1 MSTIKSSNEHLTLN
15 ADGSSKDIKFQAN
28 GVEKASISS
37 AGAFT
42 STTIDA
48 TKLTGDLPA
57 ISGANLTGVGVSGI
71 TSTADSTAI
80 TIDSAEQVSIS
91 NSNNGNNTVHIKA
104 LNAAGDEANLRLSG
118 NISGAGMGAGEV
130 AGSLQYFNNT
140 DHIASISGMR
150 DGGNEGQ
157 LSFKTRGGSDAAPV
171 EQLKITKEG
180 YVTMP
185 NQPAFLVNARQSASN
200 IAVNANTTAQ
210 FTEEVYDVNADY
222 NTSTYTF
229 TAPVTGKYQFNV
241 SLLWMNWDAS
251 ANYYYLKLVTSN
263 RTYYELFNGG
273 ERSSDVTYAYGH
285 IHVLADMDANDTAYV
300 ELFQNSGAQ
309 QTYYENQS
317 VFGGYLAC

>member
-1 MSTIKSSNEHLTLN
+1 MSTIKSSDEHLTLN

-48 TKLTGDLPA
+48 TKLTGALPA
-57 ISGANLTGVGVSGI
+57 ISGAALTGVGVSGI

-104 LNAAGDEANLRLSG
+104 LNATGDEANLRLSG
-118 NISGAGMGAGEV
+118 NISGAGMGAGQV

-171 EQLKITKEG
+171 EQLKITKDG
-180 YVTMP
+180 RGISQFTARGWVHFNGSGTLAIADSHNVSSVTDSS
-185 NQPAFLVNARQSASN
+185 NGHYQVNWSN
-200 IAVNANTTAQ
+200 NMANTNYS
-210 FTEEVYDVNADY
+210 VLC
-222 NTSTYTF
+222 TSGHNESENQNDSFTF
-229 TAPVTGKYQFNV
+229 TSFRHQGILTNKVEIQCIRGKFN
-241 SLLWMNWDAS
+241 D
-251 ANYYYLKLVTSN
+251 
-263 RTYYELFNGG
+263 
-273 ERSSDVTYAYGH
+273 
-285 IHVLADMDANDTAYV
+285 
-300 ELFQNSGAQ
+300 Q
-309 QTYYENQS
+309 QTADPKI
-317 VFGGYLAC
+317 VCVAAFGD

>member
-37 AGAFT
+37 SGAFT

-118 NISGAGMGAGEV
+118 NVSGGGMGAGEV

-171 EQLKITKEG
+171 EQLKITKDG
-180 YVTMP
+180 RG
-185 NQPAFLVNARQSASN
+185 LS
-200 IAVNANTTAQ
+200 Q
-210 FTEEVYDVNADY
+210 FTAKGWVQFDGSGTLSIKDSHNL
-222 NTSTYTF
+222 SS
-229 TAPVTGKYQFNV
+229 VTDSSNGHYEI
-241 SLLWMNWDAS
+241 NWT
-251 ANYYYLKLVTSN
+251 VG
-263 RTYYELFNGG
+263 F
-273 ERSSDVTYAYGH
+273 
-285 IHVLADMDANDTAYV
+285 ANDDYSATATSGHLESADQTDSYSITSIRGSGIYAGKV
-300 ELFQNSGAQ
+300 EIQCLRARFDVQ
-309 QTYYENQS
+309 QTGDPKI
-317 VFGGYLAC
+317 VCLVAFGD